1 MAINFKPQIMKKLFL
16 VAAVAVFGLSNVN
29 AQSQFGVMA
38 GYTNITEKAKFGS
51 ESASHG
57 ESGFFVGGL
66 ADFTI
71 SEQFHIQ
78 PEVLYANAS
87 DVNFLYIPILAK
99 YMVSEEFGILAGPQA
114 NLILEDTPEGFNS
127 FGIDLTFGA
136 NYKINQNF
144 FAEAR
149 YGIELTNRISDGGSD
164 FKGTYNTLHIGVGYM
179 F

>member
-1 MAINFKPQIMKKLFL
+1 MKKLFL
-16 VAAVAVFGLSNVN
+16 VAAVAVFGLANVN

-38 GYTNITEKAKFGS
+38 GYTNITAKAKFADGS
-51 ESASHG
+51 TSHG
-57 ESGFFVGGL
+57 ESGFFVGGV

-87 DVNFLYIPILAK
+87 DANFLYIPILAK

-114 NLILEDTPEGFNS
+114 NLILEDMADGFNS

-136 NYKINQNF
+136 NYKFTENF

-149 YGIELTNRISDGGSD
+149 YGIEITNRITDGGSD
-164 FKGTYNTLHIGVGYM
+164 VKGSYNTLHIGVGYM